1 MIKIVALA
9 IGGVMA
15 AFGVSRVDFPAIGQ
29 EVAQHAAHLP
39 GQAGP
44 AVDMAVLFRPGQH

>member
-1 MIKIVALA
+1 MIRIVTLA
-9 IGGVMA
+9 IGGLMA
-15 AFGVSRVDFPAIGQ
+15 VFGVSRVDFPAIGRQ
-29 EVAQHAAHLP
+29 VAQHAAYLP